1 MSMSRSWLRG
11 LLVSLQFKVNESAAK
26 KDSGDGYDPSTA
38 ALQLLFDTIED
49 WRVAE
54 NEQAEVDDPDR
65 EPVPPILHAWT
76 FLFMGRSDR
85 LIRSVNPDKISL
97 SMLRR
102 LADTWRLE
110 EAFRR

>member
-1 MSMSRSWLRG
+1 MSRFWLRG
-11 LLVSLQFKVNESAAK
+11 LLVSLQIKVNEPAAE
-26 KDSGDGYDPSTA
+26 KDPGDGYDPSTA

-54 NEQAEVDDPDR
+54 NEQAEADDPDS

-85 LIRSVNPDKISL
+85 LIRSVNPDKSTL
-97 SMLRR
+97 AMLRR

-110 EAFRR
+110 EASHR